1 MKTITRVGVFGLACM
16 LLSVAQTPRPAA
28 GVPVRLILTLGHNYG
43 ENTVPFKVTDLT
55 VTRGFSK
62 LSVIGLTPLNGAEDS
77 LELFVVVD
85 NCSSCEVGSKF
96 EELSRFLKSRPRT
109 TDIGV
114 AYIQDGQ
121 LKIAQQLTR
130 DHERAVSLLN
140 PPSGSKPS
148 NPFRALA
155 ELIRGWPA
163 SSSRHA
169 ILMISNGIDPIG
181 FDGSPNKAAEDAIE
195 AAQRAGVL
203 IYAIYHPSADYQ
215 TEEFSQIYQGQTQ
228 LAHVSYET
236 GGESYLLGL
245 GPLPSLAPFVADIA
259 RHLASQYL
267 LEFVANPED
276 GPGGFQDIDVKAK
289 ISGFEIMAPAR
300 VWVPGR
306 GVNDLKRFFSE
317 DR

>member
-1 MKTITRVGVFGLACM
+1 MTIFTKAAVLGLACVC
-16 LLSVAQTPRPAA
+16 LTSAQTARPPA
-28 GVPVRLILTLGHNYG
+28 GIPSRVILTLGHNYG
-43 ENTVPFKVTDLT
+43 EETVTLKVTDIT

-62 LSVIGLTPLNGAEDS
+62 LPVIALTPLSGPQDT

-85 NCSSCEVGSKF
+85 NCASCEVGSKF
-96 EELSRFLKSRPRT
+96 EELSRFLVSRPPT
-109 TDIGV
+109 TEIGV
-114 AYIQDGQ
+114 AYIQDGR
-121 LKIAQQLTR
+121 LKIAQHLTR
-130 DHERAVSLLN
+130 DHQRAVSLLN
-140 PPSGSKPS
+140 PPSGSEPS
-148 NPFRALA
+148 NPFRALT
-155 ELIRGWPA
+155 ELIRGWPP

-169 ILMISNGIDPIG
+169 ILMISNGIDPGG
-181 FDGSPNKAAEDAIE
+181 FSGSPNKAAEEAIE
-195 AAQRAGVL
+195 TAQRAGVMV
-203 IYAIYHPSADYQ
+203 YSIYHPSANYETTD
-215 TEEFSQIYQGQTQ
+215 FSQIYQGQTQ

-289 ISGFEIMAPAR
+289 IGGFEIMAPAR

-306 GVNDLKRFFSE
+306 GANDLKRFPSGS
-317 DR
+317 R